1 MKKFIESQL
10 VTKFEAEAEKVNVA
24 CTHDLVELAYK
35 VSFSAQA
42 KYLKAS
48 LLPDEDSIGL
58 KIPFS
63 KSGHVLYAILRR
75 IAHSKEDSNIP
86 DSFELAYTYDEGET
100 KDIKRF
106 VTISDPEYLNTIH
119 EVARSMGQSM
129 NTTTAVNLIVFS
141 TMDVINSHILECV
154 TTGINEEV
162 ELDGVFTLTVQ
173 NGENPED
180 ATIILLPGEDMKTI
194 IKSDD
199 IVEVLK

>member
-1 MKKFIESQL
+1 MKKFVESAL
-10 VTKFEAEAEKVNVA
+10 VTKFAAEAEKVNIT
-24 CTHDLVELAYK
+24 CTHADIELGYK
-35 VSFSAQA
+35 VSFSTQA

-48 LLPDEDSIGL
+48 LLPEEEAIGL

-63 KSGHVLYAILRR
+63 KTGHTLYAVLRR
-75 IAHSKEDSNIP
+75 ISHSKEDSNIP
-86 DSFELAYTYDEGET
+86 DSFELFYTYKEDEV

-106 VTISDPEYLNTIH
+106 VNINDPEYVNTLH
-119 EVARSMGQSM
+119 EVARSVGQSM
-129 NTTTAVNLIVFS
+129 TKSTAINLILFS
-141 TMDVINSHILECV
+141 TMEVINNHINECI
-154 TTGINEEV
+154 TTGTNEEV

-173 NGENPED
+173 NGETADD

>member
-1 MKKFIESQL
+1 
-10 VTKFEAEAEKVNVA
+10 
-24 CTHDLVELAYK
+24 
-35 VSFSAQA
+35 
-42 KYLKAS
+42 
-48 LLPDEDSIGL
+48 
-58 KIPFS
+58 
-63 KSGHVLYAILRR
+63 
-75 IAHSKEDSNIP
+75 
-86 DSFELAYTYDEGET
+86 
-100 KDIKRF
+100 
-106 VTISDPEYLNTIH
+106 
-119 EVARSMGQSM
+119 MGQSM

-154 TTGINEEV
+154 TTGTNEEV